1 MNKDIRIS
9 NDVLVSLVE
18 QEGNLLFTI
27 IVQDGYRETR
37 SINLIDEEITKLRD
51 FLNKEVEEVEEC

>member
-51 FLNKEVEEVEEC
+51 FLNKEVEELEE